1 MDRELLGD
9 LSTLLVVADEGN
21 FTRAGHRLGVS
32 QSAVSHAIRRL
43 ENRIGVR
50 LLNRSARKVTPTDA
64 GDRLLASLR
73 PGFQS
78 VNDRIEEIRSL
89 GEHPSGLVRITT
101 SAPAAR
107 NILWP
112 VASELV
118 RDFPD
123 VRIEISTEGRLS
135 DLAEDRYDCAIR
147 LGEHLSP
154 DMIAI
159 PLGPQLEMAAVA
171 SPRYLAE
178 RGTPRQPDDLEA
190 HDCLLMRHRADG
202 PVYDWEFEVDGSE
215 IVKKLTG
222 PFILNDP
229 RLVLEAARAG
239 HGIGYLTLPEVQAD
253 LEAKRLTRVLSEF
266 CPPFDGYH
274 LCYMG
279 RRNLSS
285 ALRLLIDRLR
295 AQYMI

>member
-9 LSTLLVVADEGN
+9 LSIFLAVAEEGN

-32 QSAVSHAIRRL
+32 QSAISHTIRRL
-43 ENRIGVR
+43 EDRIGVK
-50 LLNRSARKVTPTDA
+50 LLNRSSRKVTPTDA
-64 GDRLLASLR
+64 GEQLLSSLR
-73 PGFQS
+73 PSFSHVG
-78 VNDRIEEIRSL
+78 NRIEEIRTL
-89 GEHPSGLVRITT
+89 GERPAGLVRVTA
-101 SAPAAR
+101 SVPATR
-107 NILWP
+107 DILWP
-112 VASELV
+112 VVSQLV
-118 RDFPD
+118 RDYPD

-154 DMIAI
+154 DMIAL
-159 PLGPQLEMAAVA
+159 PVGPQLEMAAVA
-171 SPRYLAE
+171 SPEYFARA
-178 RGTPRQPDDLEA
+178 GMPRHPDDLDA
-190 HDCLLMRHRADG
+190 HDCLLMRHRSDG
-202 PVYDWEFEVDGSE
+202 PVYDWEFEIDGFE
-215 IVKKLTG
+215 VVKKLTG

-229 RLVLEAARAG
+229 GLVLQAAREG
-239 HGIGYLTLPEVQAD
+239 HGIGYLPLPEVQPDLDSGRLRRALAD
-253 LEAKRLTRVLSEF
+253 Y

-295 AQYMI
+295 VRSA